1 MSEGRFFSPA
11 QSRTSNNPD
20 CPSSLRLDSP
30 QGEYIDR
37 RKPLQN
43 DDLKAA
49 RSPRKGDDRSVT
61 FENTISTFSSDQ
73 GESATLSVA
82 NTNLKWNAFMRR
94 QYGFILSL
102 VFLFAPTVLDAKD
115 FFLTIGGGYAPAGN
129 QASLER
135 NVLLFQRV
143 LRERNL
149 DHLSNDVFFS
159 DGNATGHDLQVIDRS
174 SIPKAN
180 QLMAEFFGNNED
192 LGLSY
197 RDHQVPNVR
206 GGTKPENIRNWFR
219 DVGRTMKAGDRLVL
233 YVTAH
238 GNRSDDRRNPYDT
251 TIATW
256 NNTSIKMVE
265 FVGMLDELPEG
276 VEVVAI
282 MVQCHA
288 GGFARFIYNQGDPD
302 KGVCSQRRTGFF
314 ATVHDRAAAGCTP
327 EVDEA
332 SYVEYSTYFWAALA
346 GHDRSGRAIEL
357 PDYDG
362 DGDVSFAEAH
372 AYTILTAD
380 TIDLPVKTSGE
391 FLTVESKFG
400 DDDSDLLVNDEPYD
414 VLLSL
419 ATPSQKAILE
429 GLSEQLSL
437 TGNDRVVTAW
447 KETQPQRGQGRG
459 RSRGRRPED
468 PSSQVRRGIASDLK
482 GRWPELAN
490 VLNPV
495 AVELL
500 TTRSDEFIHAIESH
514 PDYKRYRE
522 LKNESQS
529 VPDTQKRRV
538 KYERFLRTA
547 DNVVLAENLRRM
559 NEPEKL
565 AQYEA
570 IVQAESRSLKK

>member
-1 MSEGRFFSPA
+1 
-11 QSRTSNNPD
+11 
-20 CPSSLRLDSP
+20 
-30 QGEYIDR
+30 
-37 RKPLQN
+37 
-43 DDLKAA
+43 
-49 RSPRKGDDRSVT
+49 
-61 FENTISTFSSDQ
+61 
-73 GESATLSVA
+73 
-82 NTNLKWNAFMRR
+82 MRR
-94 QYGFILSL
+94 QCGFLLTLILML
-102 VFLFAPTVLDAKD
+102 APAAVDAKD
-115 FFLTIGGGYAPAGN
+115 FFLTIGGGYASAGN
-129 QASLER
+129 QASLEK

-143 LRERNL
+143 LREQNL
-149 DHLSNDVFFS
+149 DRVSHDVFFS

-174 SIPKAN
+174 SIPKVN
-180 QLMAEFFGNNED
+180 QLMAEFFGSNDD

-197 RDHQVPNVR
+197 RNHQVPDVR
-206 GGTKPENIRNWFR
+206 GGTKPENIRNWFG
-219 DVGRTMKAGDRLVL
+219 DVGRSMKSGDRLVI

-256 NNTSIKMVE
+256 KNTSITMVE
-265 FVGMLDELPEG
+265 FVRMLDDLPEG

-302 KGVCSQRRTGFF
+302 KGICSQRRTGFF
-314 ATVHDRAAAGCTP
+314 ATVHDRPAAGCTP

-332 SYVEYSTYFWAALA
+332 NYVEYSTYFWAALT
-346 GHDRSGRAIEL
+346 GRDRSGRAIEL

-380 TIDLPVKTSGE
+380 TIDLPVKTSDE
-391 FLTVESKFG
+391 FLTLESKFG
-400 DDDSDLLVNDEPYD
+400 GDDSELLVNDEPYD
-414 VLLSL
+414 VILSL
-419 ATPSQKAILE
+419 ATASQKAILE

-437 TGNDRVVTAW
+437 TGNERVVTAR
-447 KETQPQRGQGRG
+447 KETQPQRGRGRG

-482 GRWPELAN
+482 RRWPELAN

-500 TTRSDEFIHAIESH
+500 TTRSDEFIEAIESH
-514 PDYKRYRE
+514 SDYKRYRE
-522 LKNESQS
+522 LKNQS
-529 VPDTQKRRV
+529 KSAPDTQKRRV
-538 KYERFLRTA
+538 KYERFLRAA
-547 DNVVLAENLRRM
+547 DSVLLAENLRRM
-559 NEPEKL
+559 NKPEKL